1 MNTHFYFHFSPSFA
15 RRHVRGFTLV
25 ELLVVIAIIGVLVG
39 LLLPAVQAAREA
51 ARRNAC
57 TNNLKQLGLSIN
69 NFESARGAFPF
80 RQGQIAAITGGAN
93 YRQSGVLAMLPFM
106 DNAQAYDTVLAADAA
121 KDPWTFSAACSTP
134 TTGSVSV
141 MPSTLYDLR
150 LSGVSFAAM
159 KQPLFP
165 ELSPDFR

>member
-1 MNTHFYFHFSPSFA
+1 
-15 RRHVRGFTLV
+15 
-25 ELLVVIAIIGVLVG
+25 
-39 LLLPAVQAAREA
+39 
-51 ARRNAC
+51 
-57 TNNLKQLGLSIN
+57 
-69 NFESARGAFPF
+69 
-80 RQGQIAAITGGAN
+80 
-93 YRQSGVLAMLPFM
+93 MLPFM

-121 KDPWTFSAACSTP
+121 KDPWTFSAHPNRTEPPFYSVRLIVHLQAQACSTP
-134 TTGSVSV
+134 TTCSVSV